1 MLKSSLISTIPTET
15 IHFFR
20 QQAEQKIQTEGWA
33 KQGRNAELK
42 KENFIRAW
50 ITEEAFKQL
59 LIKWGKW
66 FRNRGLYFGDASGAG
81 ADFVVKI
88 EGKEV
93 SLGLRSISDDSR
105 TKWKTVAYP
114 DDRFQHEKE
123 KIGDYHI
130 ACFEKEGKVSFLGII
145 SKEELL
151 IGLENSDR
159 KYSRQ
164 NQEYFR
170 VIPLEKFRDDVLVE
184 MVSTFDNY

>member
-1 MLKSSLISTIPTET
+1 MLTEKIPQKT

-20 QQAEQKIQTEGWA
+20 QQAEQKIKTEGWV
-33 KQGRNAELK
+33 KQGRNGEQK
-42 KENFIRAW
+42 KENFVRAW

-59 LIKWGKW
+59 LIKEGKW

-88 EGKEV
+88 DGKEV
-93 SLGLRSISDDSR
+93 SLGLRSISSDSVH
-105 TKWKTVAYP
+105 KWKTVAYP

-123 KIGDYHI
+123 KIAEYHVV
-130 ACFEKEGKVSFLGII
+130 CCETEGNVSFLGII

-151 IGLENSDR
+151 IELEKSAR
-159 KYSRQ
+159 KYSPK

-170 VIPLEKFRDDVLVE
+170 VVPLEKFRMELLGE
-184 MVSTFDNY
+184 ILERIE